1 MYLSRRAPTVPV
13 IPPSIS
19 IKIMCISSLCP
30 PTPLAYSE
38 VPGLGATLI
47 HLTPGRYSRSV
58 YSSLT
63 DDTVMFVEFV
73 SCTTS
78 AAANSILSLLRA
90 TSSFLSIV
98 TLTLQVFVPCVIT
111 WLSAMIPVTPPLGSP
126 ISNFLLAAS

>member
-1 MYLSRRAPTVPV
+1 M
-13 IPPSIS
+13 
-19 IKIMCISSLCP
+19 
-30 PTPLAYSE
+30 
-38 VPGLGATLI
+38 I

-63 DDTVMFVEFV
+63 DVTVMFVEFV